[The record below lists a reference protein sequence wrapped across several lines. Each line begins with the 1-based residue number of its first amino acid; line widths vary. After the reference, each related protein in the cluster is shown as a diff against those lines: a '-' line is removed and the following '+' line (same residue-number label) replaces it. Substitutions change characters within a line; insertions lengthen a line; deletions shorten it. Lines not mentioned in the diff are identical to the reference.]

1 MYGSKSVITVT
12 RRRSALAVSPVCQ
25 HGTRRRQAMTIHTAI
40 ALAVAFGSIGLAAPA
55 IAADGA
61 ATVEINAKG
70 YDLASPDGLARL
82 RSQGRRAAASVCR
95 INGESDLSALIA
107 QKNCFAKAV
116 ASVDTQIDTLRNRK
130 MQGEAHRFA
139 SASTT
144 TPVPPVAK

>member
-1 MYGSKSVITVT
+1 
-12 RRRSALAVSPVCQ
+12 
-25 HGTRRRQAMTIHTAI
+25 MTIHTNIANTAI

-55 IAADGA
+55 IAADGG
-61 ATVEINAKG
+61 TVEINAKG

-130 MQGEAHRFA
+130 MQGEAYSFA

>member
-1 MYGSKSVITVT
+1 
-12 RRRSALAVSPVCQ
+12 
-25 HGTRRRQAMTIHTAI
+25 MTIHTNIANTAI

-55 IAADGA
+55 IAADGV

-70 YDLASPDGLARL
+70 YDLTSPDGVARL
-82 RSQGRRAAASVCR
+82 RSQGHRAADSICR
-95 INGESDLSALIA
+95 INGERDLSALIA
-107 QKNCFAKAV
+107 EKNCFRKAV

-130 MQGEAHRFA
+130 MQGETHSFA